1 MDQTPASSAMAC
13 ASEEGVGRGAR
24 FGPDPGIIGNGL
36 RIRGGVGRG
45 ARFGPDP
52 GFGYVLHVRL
62 RHRWRGGKDI
72 RSGSRR
78 SWGQG

>member
-1 MDQTPASSAMAC
+1 M
-13 ASEEGVGRGAR
+13 R

-62 RHRWRGGKDI
+62 RHR
-72 RSGSRR
+72 
-78 SWGQG
+78 